1 MKRFDFKFLEIAFAM
16 LLLSMTPEK
25 EKILKDGDH
34 IWDRLTKKIKKGWD
48 FISMMFWVAS
58 LPTGCMSV

>member
-1 MKRFDFKFLEIAFAM
+1 M

-34 IWDRLTKKIKKGWD
+34 IWDRLTKKKKKGWD

-58 LPTGCMSV
+58 LPTGCRCV

>member
-34 IWDRLTKKIKKGWD
+34 IWDRLTKKKKKGWD
-48 FISMMFWVAS
+48 FISMMFWVAC

>member
-34 IWDRLTKKIKKGWD
+34 IWDILTKKKKKGWD
-48 FISMMFWVAS
+48 FISMMFWVAC